1 MTQTLPGADIR
12 GYYAALGVTLP
23 ARATD
28 NANVRCFTDPI
39 AHRHGDR
46 NPSCSVNLTTG
57 AYNCHGCGAKGGA
70 FDAATAHRYS
80 DRAAIDL
87 MVTHGIT
94 QHHAY
99 RQSSTSPRRRAD
111 HQPMKSLPAQPTT
124 RPVLTVSETDVTRWQ
139 TTLDHQPRI
148 LQRLARER
156 AWSASTIRAFE
167 LGIDANHI
175 TIPVRDAQHNLVG
188 LLRYRPWD
196 SGHSGPK
203 MLAAPGSRRQ
213 LLPHPA
219 AEACP
224 QVLLVEGEPDML
236 AARSLGIPAIAL
248 PGVDAWRPEWADLF
262 AGRRIA
268 IIMDADDQGRVAAR
282 RIAADLR
289 LSAETTIVDISP
301 KRGDGYDL
309 TEWILDGHADPG
321 GSDLADL
328 SYGWLAHGR

>member
-1 MTQTLPGADIR
+1 
-12 GYYAALGVTLP
+12 
-23 ARATD
+23 
-28 NANVRCFTDPI
+28 
-39 AHRHGDR
+39 
-46 NPSCSVNLTTG
+46 
-57 AYNCHGCGAKGGA
+57 
-70 FDAATAHRYS
+70 
-80 DRAAIDL
+80 
-87 MVTHGIT
+87 
-94 QHHAY
+94 
-99 RQSSTSPRRRAD
+99 
-111 HQPMKSLPAQPTT
+111 MKSLPAQPTT

-236 AARSLGIPAIAL
+236 AARSLEYRRSHYPELTRGVRSGQTYSPDDVSRSSWTPTIKAAL
-248 PGVDAWRPEWADLF
+248 PLAVSQLISD
-262 AGRRIA
+262 
-268 IIMDADDQGRVAAR
+268 
-282 RIAADLR
+282 
-289 LSAETTIVDISP
+289 SAP
-301 KRGDGYDL
+301 KRRSSTSAPNVATATTSQSGSWTATPILEVRISLTCLMDG
-309 TEWILDGHADPG
+309 
-321 GSDLADL
+321 
-328 SYGWLAHGR
+328 